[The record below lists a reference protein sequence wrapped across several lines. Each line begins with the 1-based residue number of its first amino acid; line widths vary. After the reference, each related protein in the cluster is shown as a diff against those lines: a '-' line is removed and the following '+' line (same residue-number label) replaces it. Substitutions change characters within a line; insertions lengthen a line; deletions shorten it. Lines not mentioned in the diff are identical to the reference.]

1 MLASV
6 LGTIVV
12 ALTLGDEAGPYAL
25 MIGIAFAV
33 GIYAHA
39 AKMPRLLA
47 VAILFVLLSTI
58 LAIAVSFSY
67 DGSAPRVK
75 P

>member
-1 MLASV
+1 MLSATF
-6 LGTIVV
+6 LG
-12 ALTLGDEAGPYAL
+12 LPDDAGPYAL
-25 MIGIAFAV
+25 VIGIGFIVA
-33 GIYAHA
+33 IYAHA

-47 VAILFVLLSTI
+47 IAIAVVLLGSL

-67 DGSAPRVK
+67 DGSAPRTR